1 MKVADPLTNLLLGQ
15 DMWSHCRTSLQTTIT
30 QFLSLSL
37 SRAAAAAPQQRFTS
51 FSLKKQEIF
60 LGKQFFKFALDRT
73 DMQNPK
79 KFQGG
84 QNQLLHIIFLVLHAL

>member
-1 MKVADPLTNLLLGQ
+1 MVTLQ
-15 DMWSHCRTSLQTTIT
+15 DLSPDDNHTI
-30 QFLSLSL
+30 LISLSL
-37 SRAAAAAPQQRFTS
+37 EQQHQQRRNKDLQAF
-51 FSLKKQEIF
+51 LWKKQEIF

>member
-1 MKVADPLTNLLLGQ
+1 MVTLQ
-15 DMWSHCRTSLQTTIT
+15 DLSPDDNHTI
-30 QFLSLSL
+30 LISL
-37 SRAAAAAPQQRFTS
+37 SRAAAPTAPQQRFTS